1 MNTDRLLQEVEK
13 RLADL
18 DEAHRQE
25 VLDALREEIA
35 RERRRVE
42 PSLTME
48 AERQRRVEAETLREV
63 LEAINRQARLEDT
76 IEEVLKQLSRI
87 VSFDYCSIGLLEP
100 DGRFR
105 IIAARGVPEPAGVL
119 GTIFGDSLAD
129 EIRDQRRVL
138 NLADV
143 EVEPRFVPVPGVPPV
158 HSWSGIPLL
167 VEGEVIGLLSLGRG
181 RVDPFEEED
190 LHRAKA
196 VAFSAAATIRKAQLL
211 EQVRRYATLMEQV
224 VTIDQRVFGGATR
237 DEVARLILEGASN
250 IGNYTAGLLILQSP
264 KGPVV
269 AAALGEGFAGME
281 GRPAPADLAAKS
293 VRRLEGSR
301 LLEVGEALGTRL
313 PAQQLYLVPFST
325 PEAHLGTLA
334 LLDSNRNR
342 ADDRLMESYASR
354 AATAYLYA
362 TRARR

>member
-1 MNTDRLLQEVEK
+1 MNTDRLLQEVER

-18 DEAHRQE
+18 DEAHRHE

-48 AERQRRVEAETLREV
+48 SERQRRVEAETLREV

-76 IEEVLKQLSRI
+76 IEEVLKQLSKI

-105 IIAARGVPEPAGVL
+105 IIAARGVPVPAGVL
-119 GTIFGDSLAD
+119 GTTFGDPLAD

-138 NLADV
+138 NLADA
-143 EVEPRFVPVPGVPPV
+143 EAEARFVPVPGVPPV
-158 HSWSGIPLL
+158 RSWSGIPLL
-167 VEGEVIGLLSLGRG
+167 VEGEVIGLLSLGRS

-196 VAFSAAATIRKAQLL
+196 VAFSAAAAIRKAQLL

-224 VTIDQRVFGGATR
+224 VAIDQRVFAGATKE
-237 DEVARLILEGASN
+237 EVARMILEGAGN
-250 IGNYTAGLLILQSP
+250 LGNYTGGLLILQSP
-264 KGPVV
+264 RGPMV
-269 AAALGEGFAGME
+269 AAARGEGFAGTE
-281 GRPAPADLAAKS
+281 GRLAPGDLAAKA
-293 VRRLEGSR
+293 VRRLGGSR
-301 LLEVGEALGTRL
+301 LLEVSEALGTRL

-325 PEAHLGTLA
+325 PEAYLGTLA
-334 LLDSNRNR
+334 LLDPNGAS